1 MSNLKNKSKTDR
13 IEVLSANAVRREQFA
28 YFKQMGE
35 DDLKLFEQRYFSLHA
50 EIDTHEEQL
59 QLAKEEFKQAVA
71 PLKTELQE
79 CYAVVKSKGEQITEE
94 VYLIPNHEAGI
105 MEYLN
110 SDGEVVF
117 SRRLLPNE
125 NQTMMRVVNE

>member
-1 MSNLKNKSKTDR
+1 MNFKTKSKADR
-13 IEVLSANAVRREQFA
+13 IELLSANASRREQFT

-35 DDLKLFEQRYFSLHA
+35 DELKQFEQRYFALHA

-59 QLAKEEFKQAVA
+59 LLAKEEFKQAVA
-71 PLKTELQE
+71 PLKSEMTE

-94 VYLIPNHEAGI
+94 VYLIANHEAGI
-105 MEYLN
+105 MEYMN
-110 SDGEVVF
+110 SEGELVF

-125 NQTMMRVVNE
+125 NQTMMKVVNE